1 MLKDGDKIRI
11 GRDLIAVL
19 GVDTSQVA
27 EDDDIRRTL
36 APGEDTRFPSLIG
49 QLVEKSLRAGKIKD
63 AERYALALSSQLVGA
78 RVPVTHPAADACNRC
93 LIQLADKTSSGVW
106 IDRLF
111 KLYAAQ
117 SWVMAND
124 TVESIR
130 TALDRIPRVPGTGM
144 RDYEQLLRQLAK
156 EGTARARPSSCG
168 RSPSSPTPTR
178 AAEGGQPGPSLGGR
192 RGQDARAAVSS
203 SSSTISISGI
213 TRPRRSSLDAK
224 PRALTGSG
232 LAGRGLDGAPG
243 LGMDMGPGVAQAAVN
258 GKLTR
263 VRAPAVTPAGA
274 LAANGPLRAP
284 SSSP

>member
-1 MLKDGDKIRI
+1 MPRFRFRIGGKTVLLPEGKHDVGRMPECWLVLDDDLVSRTHARIHVGPLDTEIEDLGSRNGTFLNGERIQGRRALKDGDKIRI

-19 GVDTSQVA
+19 GIDTSQVA

-63 AERYALALSSQLVGA
+63 AERYALALSSQLVAA

-117 SWVMAND
+117 AWLMAND

-130 TALDRIPRVPGTGM
+130 VALDRIPRVPGSGM
-144 RDYEQLLRQLAK
+144 RDYEALLRQLAK
-156 EGTARARPSSCG
+156 EGQTVPPELMRAI
-168 RSPSSPTPTR
+168 
-178 AAEGGQPGPSLGGR
+178 AELT
-192 RGQDARAAVSS
+192 DAY
-203 SSSTISISGI
+203 
-213 TRPRRSSLDAK
+213 
-224 PRALTGSG
+224 
-232 LAGRGLDGAPG
+232 AG
-243 LGMDMGPGVAQAAVN
+243 N
-258 GKLTR
+258 
-263 VRAPAVTPAGA
+263 
-274 LAANGPLRAP
+274 
-284 SSSP
+284 